1 MAISHQ
7 TFRVSFNLDETDA
20 KYFRS
25 LFQKAKK
32 ATAGEDPAAIISSAK
47 ALVNSVRSADRVP
60 GFVLDAI
67 ETLEDLTQV
76 VEDKDWAPP
85 KRIQS
90 QVLTALAYFSNPEDL
105 IPDHIPVLGFLDD
118 AIMIKIIEQ
127 EFQHE
132 LAGYRRFRRFRDGA
146 EQRPWT
152 GVAQERLPKRL
163 KEQRAKLR
171 AQIDEKVKSGSS
183 GGRRFRFF

>member
-1 MAISHQ
+1 MPISNPS
-7 TFRVSFNLDETDA
+7 FRVSFSLDEKDA
-20 KYFRS
+20 RYFRS

-32 ATAGEDPAAIISSAK
+32 ATAGEDPESIISSAHDLVRTVK
-47 ALVNSVRSADRVP
+47 AADRVP
-60 GFVLDAI
+60 GFVHEAI
-67 ETLEDLTQV
+67 ETLQDLTEI
-76 VEDKDWAPP
+76 VEDADWAPP
-85 KRIQS
+85 KRIAT

-127 EFQHE
+127 EFKHE

-152 GVAQERLPKRL
+152 GVARQRLPKRL

-171 AQIDEKVKSGSS
+171 AQIDEKVKSG
-183 GGRRFRFF
+183 GQKDRRFRFF

>member
-1 MAISHQ
+1 MAIRNQS
-7 TFRVSFNLDETDA
+7 FRVTFNLDEADA

-32 ATAGEDPAAIISSAK
+32 AAADEDPTAIISSAQ
-47 ALVNSVRSADRVP
+47 ALVKTVRTADRVP
-60 GFVLDAI
+60 GFVLEAI
-67 ETLEDLTQV
+67 QTLEDLTQV

-85 KRIQS
+85 KRIVS
-90 QVLTALAYFSNPEDL
+90 QVLAALAYFSNPEDL

-132 LAGYRRFRRFRDGA
+132 LHGYRRFRRFRDGA

-163 KEQRAKLR
+163 KDQRAKLR
-171 AQIDEKVKSGSS
+171 AQIDDKAKSAGQKHS
-183 GGRRFRFF
+183 RFRFF